1 MLEPSVLPL
10 RATFASGEGGC
21 WVILGGFKVEAILG
35 SGVRGR
41 DTEGDGLVGAASLTS
56 VAKFE
61 LPPVISCCFVCATL
75 TGRLDPGAADD
86 DASKRDLREEMDP
99 IDLTSTRS
107 FPSSG
112 SSVPSLSREAAISL
126 GNVCRNNG
134 ISSASMS
141 TADESGRLQ
150 SRIPWETNPQS
161 LKGGDVLIHSPEIC
175 FRSGCISV
183 REITLSCRRSRLV
196 GSRQSRRA

>member
-1 MLEPSVLPL
+1 MLAPRPPSELASVAVDAAGTANVLVPSVFSFPVTL
-10 RATFASGEGGC
+10 ASGEGGC
-21 WVILGGFKVEAILG
+21 SVILGGFKVEAILG

-41 DTEGDGLVGAASLTS
+41 DTEGDGLVGAALPSS
-56 VAKFE
+56 IAEFE
-61 LPPVISCCFVCATL
+61 LPPVLSCCFVCATL
-75 TGRLDPGAADD
+75 TGRADLGASDD

-134 ISSASMS
+134 ISSTSMS
-141 TADESGRLQ
+141 TSGCPRLLQ
-150 SRIPWETNPQS
+150 SRIPLEDEHTVVE
-161 LKGGDVLIHSPEIC
+161 GG
-175 FRSGCISV
+175 
-183 REITLSCRRSRLV
+183 
-196 GSRQSRRA
+196 

>member
-1 MLEPSVLPL
+1 VLST
-10 RATFASGEGGC
+10 RVTFASGEGGC
-21 WVILGGFKVEAILG
+21 WVILGGFIGEAILS

-41 DTEGDGLVGAASLTS
+41 DTEGDGLGVTALPSSIAE
-56 VAKFE
+56 FE
-61 LPPVISCCFVCATL
+61 LPPVISCCFVGTVL
-75 TGRLDPGAADD
+75 TGRADPEADDD

-161 LKGGDVLIHSPEIC
+161 LKGGDVLFHSPEIC

>member
-1 MLEPSVLPL
+1 MLAPVPSPPPALAPGAVVVARAENVLEPSVLPL

-41 DTEGDGLVGAASLTS
+41 DTEGDGLVGAALPSS
-56 VAKFE
+56 IAEFG
-61 LPPVISCCFVCATL
+61 LPPVLSCCFVCTTL
-75 TGRLDPGAADD
+75 TGRADSGAADD

-126 GNVCRNNG
+126 GYVCRNEEV
-134 ISSASMS
+134 SSA
-141 TADESGRLQ
+141 DR
-150 SRIPWETNPQS
+150 PQPNGQRRCRVVYLSSPTQTRWSS
-161 LKGGDVLIHSPEIC
+161 LVEGG
-175 FRSGCISV
+175 
-183 REITLSCRRSRLV
+183 
-196 GSRQSRRA
+196 